1 MINFGIDVLQLWW
14 LENVIK
20 ANQMSDPQ
28 HNPLETEIK
37 EKLSYKPF
45 AIFWLVLS
53 LLWAVGTVVMSVR
66 YVEHQANLAYQDAQE
81 ASSQA
86 LNDAHLG
93 LSGNI
98 RDLHATPATV
108 ARISVVRRVLGY
120 FSDHPIDPEL
130 STKEAQEAIAS
141 DARSA
146 DAELEMLVRN
156 KSSMS
161 VIWLIAS
168 NGRAVASSN
177 AADQDSFVGTDYSDR
192 EYFLEAMQGKT
203 GSQFAV
209 GRVSNVPGLFY
220 SAPVLVSGKTVGVVA
235 GKISLDFLGHWAKQT
250 NAFVTD
256 ENGVVISAKD
266 PRMLMKAMPGARVQA
281 LSREYLLNRYKQ
293 PVFEEL
299 RIEKFQVTRNPQ
311 EQKLLSILGFQELPA
326 VVSVSGLSKPV
337 LLSSKEVDGQ
347 GLRVFSA
354 QPVEGINSI
363 AQDILAL
370 VIAGCLFGGF
380 LIATLT
386 NLVYWALDRQHAK
399 RNQAKRSLIA
409 KMSELDPLTGVLN
422 SGGIEKR
429 VRSVVRAGVE
439 SALILIDL
447 DFFKDI
453 NDSLGHEAGN
463 EALREVARRISSKV
477 NANSQ
482 VIRYGSDEFIV
493 LLPGIGSK
501 GYASTVAASIL
512 DAIKEPMELCYE
524 TQFLTAS
531 IGIAMIPEA
540 GRDAAALLSNANTA
554 LNKVKERGRSDTCF
568 YHSSFQ
574 DAKDEEKELAKQM
587 RIGIEQGEFE
597 VYYQAQFSNLTHGV
611 IGFEAL
617 LRWKHP
623 TKGMVSPG
631 MFIPVAEK
639 TGLIIKLGEATIKAA
654 CKQAGQWKREFDR
667 DVTIAVNMSAIHL
680 RRKELVT
687 VVKKALKANGLHGN
701 ALELEITESL
711 VVDDA
716 ESVSRNIEALKALG
730 VKFSIDDFG
739 TGYSGLSR
747 LRSFPVDALKID
759 QSFVREMV
767 SQRSD
772 LDVVKA
778 IIELGKALGLHVI
791 AEGVET
797 VAQFDLLTDLG
808 CHSVQGFLFHRP
820 CAADE
825 ATEFLR
831 RAVECRPSDCRCQL
845 SLAA

>member
-1 MINFGIDVLQLWW
+1 
-14 LENVIK
+14 
-20 ANQMSDPQ
+20 MSIPQ
-28 HNPLETEIK
+28 HTDSLSTEIK

-53 LLWAVGTVVMSVR
+53 LLWACGTVVMSVR
-66 YVEHQANLAYQDAQE
+66 YVVHQANLAYQDAQD
-81 ASSQA
+81 AASQA

-120 FSDHPIDPEL
+120 FADHPIDPVL
-130 STKEAQEAIAS
+130 STRGAQEAISNSEAGE
-141 DARSA
+141 A
-146 DAELEMLVRN
+146 DAELEMLVRD

-161 VIWLIAS
+161 VIWLIAA

-177 AADQDSFVGTDYSDR
+177 AADPDSFVGTDYSDR
-192 EYFLEAMQGKT
+192 EYFLEAMQGKA

-209 GRVSNVPGLFY
+209 GRVSNIPGLFY
-220 SAPVLVSGKTVGVVA
+220 SAPVQINGRTVGVVA
-235 GKISLDFLGHWAKQT
+235 GKISLDFLAHWAKQT

-266 PRMLMKAMPGARVQA
+266 PGLVMKVMPGARAQA

-293 PVFEEL
+293 AKFEEM
-299 RIEKFQVTRNPQ
+299 RIEKYQVTRNPQ
-311 EQKLLSILGFQELPA
+311 VQHLLSILGFIELPD

-347 GLRVFSA
+347 GLQVFSA

-363 AQDILAL
+363 PQDILAL
-370 VIAGCLFGGF
+370 IIAGCLFGGF

-386 NLVYWALDRQHAK
+386 NLVYWALDRQLAK
-399 RNQAKRSLIA
+399 RNQAKRALIA
-409 KMSELDPLTGVLN
+409 QMSELDPLTGVLN

-429 VRSVVRAGVE
+429 VRSVVKASQESGVD
-439 SALILIDL
+439 SALIFLDL

-463 EALREVARRISSKV
+463 EALREVARRISTRLDAK
-477 NANSQ
+477 SQ
-482 VIRYGSDEFIV
+482 VIRYGSDEFVV

-512 DAIKEPMELCYE
+512 DAIREPMELCYE

-540 GRDAAALLSNANTA
+540 GTNAAALLSNANTA
-554 LNKVKERGRSDTCF
+554 LNKVKERGKADTCF
-568 YHSSFQ
+568 YHPSFQ
-574 DAKDEEKELAKQM
+574 EAKDEERELAKEI
-587 RIGIEQGEFE
+587 RIGIERGEFE

-623 TKGMVSPG
+623 DKGMVSPG
-631 MFIPVAEK
+631 IFIPVAEK

-716 ESVSRNIEALKALG
+716 ESVFKNIEALRALG

-797 VAQFDLLTDLG
+797 VDQFDLLTDLG
-808 CHSVQGFLFHRP
+808 CHSVQGYLFHRP
-820 CAADE
+820 SNVSE

-831 RAVECRPSDCRCQL
+831 RAVECQPSACRCKL